1 MRIAPAIAIPVRAH
15 EGRQPESKRGSG
27 HFLTPNTGALPKL
40 RLKELIGLTTP
51 PRTKLDRA
59 RRVRVVE
66 VAGSRLWGLLGV
78 SSKSLP
84 MLSEPGPVALQPL
97 T

>member
-1 MRIAPAIAIPVRAH
+1 MALMLLAH
-15 EGRQPESKRGSG
+15 IVQGI
-27 HFLTPNTGALPKL
+27 
-40 RLKELIGLTTP
+40 RLQSEFAGLTTP

-78 SSKSLP
+78 FSKSLP